1 MRKRAGGIRLS
12 FIPPLM
18 PTLVERPPEGD
29 NWIHEVKFD
38 GYRSQLVIDD
48 DGIRIYTRNGH
59 DWTAKYRDLVKEA
72 ASLGAESVIVDGEII
87 VINDAGLSD
96 FGELRKAIT
105 RRQHDL
111 YFVAFDLLH
120 VNGRDLRDMA
130 LEERRDI
137 LAGMIDPGGRIQFS
151 EPLPGTA
158 MAIFHLVER
167 AGLEGMV
174 SKRRDSK
181 YRSGP
186 STNWLKAK
194 CYAIDEYELLGVER
208 EAGKPAFALLADRG
222 TGKYVGSAFINSSR
236 AIRERLWKR
245 VQEHAGPAP
254 KGMKRPA
261 TQWVKPGIIG
271 RVKHLRG
278 EEDLRHASLQDFRD
292 ES

>member
-1 MRKRAGGIRLS
+1 MRLK

-18 PTLVERPPEGD
+18 PTLVDRPPEAD
-29 NWIHEVKFD
+29 DWIHEVKFD
-38 GYRSQLVIDD
+38 GYRSQIVKDA
-48 DGIRIYTRNGH
+48 GGVRIFTRRGL
-59 DWTAKYRDLVKEA
+59 DWTSKYRDLAQA
-72 ASLGAESVIVDGEII
+72 AGELEVESAIVDGEII
-87 VINDAGLSD
+87 VLNDDGLSD
-96 FGELRKAIT
+96 FAALRKAVT

-120 VNGRDLRDMA
+120 LNGHDLRDMP
-130 LEERRDI
+130 LEDRREI
-137 LAGMIDPGGRIQFS
+137 LASLIPEGQRIQFS
-151 EPLPGTA
+151 QPLPGEA
-158 MAIFHLVER
+158 NAIFHLVDQ

-186 STNWLKAK
+186 STAWLKTKAFT
-194 CYAIDEYELLGVER
+194 IDEYELLGVER
-208 EAGKPAFALLADRG
+208 EAGKPAFALMADRN
-222 TGKYVGSAFINSSR
+222 TGNYVGSAFINSSR

-278 EEDLRHASLQDFRD
+278 EDDLRHASLQDFR
-292 ES
+292 EENGNGGS